1 MKCNHCGTYNE
12 DLNSNFC
19 ANCGADL
26 KRISE
31 NEEKTNSNSDNLNI
45 INDIK
50 DDSNTFLIIGIV
62 MAMCCSLPFGAGV
75 IIINELMYK
84 KLLKEK
90 DTDGIKKTKTLM
102 IVLICVGMG
111 SFLILQFF
119 NIVLNVLEV
128 VL

>member
-1 MKCNHCGTYNE
+1 MKCNRCGTYNE

-26 KRISE
+26 QKNSE
-31 NEEKTNSNSDNLNI
+31 NEEKANNNSNNLNTT
-45 INDIK
+45 NDIK
-50 DDSNTFLIIGIV
+50 DDSNIFLIIGIV
-62 MAMCCSLPFGAGV
+62 MAVCCSLPFGAGV

-90 DTDGIKKTKTLM
+90 DTDKIKKTKTLM
-102 IVLICVGMG
+102 IALICVGIG